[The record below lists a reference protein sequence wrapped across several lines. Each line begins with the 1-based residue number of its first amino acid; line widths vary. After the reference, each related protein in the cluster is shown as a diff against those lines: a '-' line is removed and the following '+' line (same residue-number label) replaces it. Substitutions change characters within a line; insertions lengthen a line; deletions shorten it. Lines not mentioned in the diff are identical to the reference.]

1 MDINFELYK
10 VFYTV
15 AKAGNFSIAAKA
27 LFISQSA
34 VSQSIK
40 SLEDSIGSQLFIR
53 GSRVVKLTAIGDMLL
68 SHVEQAYNLIKT
80 AENKIL
86 AMQTLSLGEMKIG
99 ISDTILRYLLT
110 PYLQNFL
117 SDYPEIKIQI
127 INRTSPGI
135 VDSIKNGAVDF
146 GIVTLPVEDKNIE
159 TFFFQ
164 EVEDVFVAS
173 SRFMSLQ
180 GRSISIKELSELPLL
195 LLQKDSSTRRNLDK
209 YFLSKG
215 YAIIPEIELESIELL
230 VEFSRIGLG
239 VAHVLRESAESAMAS
254 NELFMLRLNEGLPK
268 RKLGIAKLRNVPLSS
283 AASEFASRLRNV
295 PLALPHAHA
304 QETSPLSP

>member
-15 AKAGNFSIAAKA
+15 AKAGNFSAAAKD
-27 LFISQSA
+27 LFITQSA

-40 SLEDSIGSQLFIR
+40 SLEESIGSQLFIR
-53 GSRVVKLTAIGDMLL
+53 GSRNVKLTAVGEMLL
-68 SHVEQAYNLIKT
+68 GHVEQAYNLIKT

-86 AMQTLSLGEMKIG
+86 SMKSLALGEMKIG
-99 ISDTILRYLLT
+99 IGDTILRYLLT

-117 SDYPEIKIQI
+117 SDFPEIKIQI

-146 GIVTLPVEDKNIE
+146 GIVTLPVDDKNIE
-159 TFFFQ
+159 TFLFK
-164 EVEDVFVAS
+164 EVVDIFVAS
-173 SRFMSLQ
+173 SRFKHLIGKQISLKQ
-180 GRSISIKELSELPLL
+180 LTELPLL

-209 YFLSKG
+209 FFLSKG
-215 YAIIPEIELESIELL
+215 YAIVPEIELESMELL
-230 VEFSRIGLG
+230 VEYARIGLG
-239 VAHVLRESAESAMAS
+239 VAHVLKESAELPMAN
-254 NELFMLRLNEGLPK
+254 NELFMLTLDEALPK
-268 RKLGIAKLRNVPLSS
+268 RELGIAKLRNVPLSS

-295 PLALPHAHA
+295 PQL
-304 QETSPLSP
+304 